1 MQVFITNL
9 IREKKGIKKKKPDYA
24 FACRAIDCKEV
35 LKRMPAVNAS
45 EKAKEK
51 AELGTRI
58 AFRLSLVRMFITNLK
73 SILKIRLKAHIFP
86 RTFVDLLPL
95 YYDYNTK
102 LYGGIFY
109 GKVHY
114 RQTQGAE
121 IRVGR

>member
-45 EKAKEK
+45 KKAKEK

-58 AFRLSLVRMFITNLK
+58 ASRLSLGVLNLMTRMK
-73 SILKIRLKAHIFP
+73 CA
-86 RTFVDLLPL
+86 
-95 YYDYNTK
+95 
-102 LYGGIFY
+102 
-109 GKVHY
+109 
-114 RQTQGAE
+114 
-121 IRVGR
+121 

>member
-35 LKRMPAVNAS
+35 LKKMPAVNAS

-58 AFRLSLVRMFITNLK
+58 ASRLSLSFVSEKELGENRGFLTFFSL
-73 SILKIRLKAHIFP
+73 
-86 RTFVDLLPL
+86 RT
-95 YYDYNTK
+95 
-102 LYGGIFY
+102 I
-109 GKVHY
+109 
-114 RQTQGAE
+114 
-121 IRVGR
+121 

>member
-1 MQVFITNL
+1 MFITNL

-58 AFRLSLVRMFITNLK
+58 ASRPSLSPGTKKDATHFFVLRLE
-73 SILKIRLKAHIFP
+73 P
-86 RTFVDLLPL
+86 
-95 YYDYNTK
+95 
-102 LYGGIFY
+102 
-109 GKVHY
+109 
-114 RQTQGAE
+114 TQFLH
-121 IRVGR
+121 